1 MHDAPYGSTGYRS
14 GKKDVG
20 KEIKMFK
27 KIILKNFR
35 GFKNFESPLT
45 PITIF
50 GGKNNSGKSSLLEAI
65 LFLFSHHDP
74 NCFFQMNFLRH
85 MNDQP
90 LFTSERL
97 WEPLFYNFDT
107 NKKLS
112 IILENDDTINNELA
126 LQRNL
131 TTSSNNESNVN
142 DVKNT
147 FIQTGTVAFNYPLQ
161 FTYFSENIA
170 ESGNYSIFNNTVNIN
185 YTSKDEKN
193 SAKFKIVLIFKP
205 ETMMSA
211 NLLAQWFGQLVLN
224 DKKELIIK
232 ALQVFD
238 KNIIDVQTIVK
249 GAFGYLYVSF
259 VDGRKMPL
267 SYMGDGINRML
278 NMLLGIMSAPDGVV
292 LIDEME
298 NGFHYSM
305 YQKIWEILGK
315 AAVENNCQLII
326 NTHSWDLLNDAV
338 KGLKKSNLIN
348 KLSYVRLDNQDDII
362 KAHIFDSG
370 LIEFAVKS
378 EMEVR

>member
-1 MHDAPYGSTGYRS
+1 
-14 GKKDVG
+14 
-20 KEIKMFK
+20 MFK

-35 GFKNFESPLT
+35 GFKDFESPLT

-65 LFLFSHHDP
+65 LFVFSHHDP

-90 LFTSERL
+90 LFTPERL

-107 NKKLS
+107 TQKLN
-112 IILENDDTINNELA
+112 IILENDESENNELV
-126 LQRNL
+126 LQKNVSI
-131 TTSSNNESNVN
+131 SSNNESNVN

-161 FTYFSENIA
+161 FSYQSENIV
-170 ESGNYSIFNNTVNIN
+170 EKGNYSIFNNTVNIN
-185 YTSKDEKN
+185 YTKKNEKD
-193 SAKFKIVLIFKP
+193 SANFKIVLIFKP

-232 ALQVFD
+232 ALRVFD
-238 KNIIDVQTIVK
+238 NNIIDVQTIVK
-249 GAFGYLYVSF
+249 GAFGYLYATF
-259 VDGRKMPL
+259 DDGRKIPV

-278 NMLLGIMSAPDGVV
+278 NMLLGIMSAPNGVV

-305 YQKIWEILGK
+305 YQKLWEILG
-315 AAVENNCQLII
+315 AAAIENNCQLII
-326 NTHSWDLLNDAV
+326 NTHSWDLLNGAV
-338 KGLKKSNLIN
+338 KGLKNDGLLD
-348 KLSYVRLDNQDDII
+348 KLSYVRLGKSAEEI
-362 KAHIFDSG
+362 KAHIFDNS
-370 LIEFAVKS
+370 LVEFALKN

>member
-1 MHDAPYGSTGYRS
+1 
-14 GKKDVG
+14 
-20 KEIKMFK
+20 MFK

-65 LFLFSHHDP
+65 LFVFSHHDP

-90 LFTSERL
+90 LFTPERL

-107 NKKLS
+107 NQKLS
-112 IILENDDTINNELA
+112 IILENNDTVNNELV
-126 LQRNL
+126 LQKNL

-147 FIQTGTVAFNYPLQ
+147 FIQTGTAVFNYPLQ
-161 FTYFSENIA
+161 FTYQSENIV
-170 ESGNYSIFNNTVNIN
+170 ESGNYSIFNNAVNIN
-185 YTSKDEKN
+185 YTSKNEKN
-193 SAKFKIVLIFKP
+193 TAKFKIVLIFKP

-238 KNIIDVQTIVK
+238 KNIFDVQTIVK

-259 VDGRKMPL
+259 ADGRKMPL

-305 YQKIWEILGK
+305 YQKIWEILSK

-326 NTHSWDLLNDAV
+326 NTHSWDLLNGAV
-338 KGLKKSNLIN
+338 QGLENNNLAD
-348 KLSYVRLDNQDDII
+348 KLSYVRLDNQNNII
-362 KAHIFDSG
+362 KAHIFDSS